1 MHVFLPA
8 GIYEIVN
15 SHSTQ
20 LAYKLQLPEAPGK
33 VQEELHIGAEGT
45 FKVSIKVRGV
55 LTLTASTVSGCRE
68 APHGCLWLHLKL
80 MQDMKPGSQ
89 SYRHFGSSQL
99 IAAATL

>member
-55 LTLTASTVSGCRE
+55 LTAICGWLPQLSQAAERHLTAVCGC
-68 APHGCLWLHLKL
+68 
-80 MQDMKPGSQ
+80 
-89 SYRHFGSSQL
+89 
-99 IAAATL
+99 T

>member
-1 MHVFLPA
+1 MWCVTCCLCASCNAAAQVPLSASAHFLVHIFLPA

-45 FKVSIKVRGV
+45 FKVSIKV
-55 LTLTASTVSGCRE
+55 
-68 APHGCLWLHLKL
+68 
-80 MQDMKPGSQ
+80 
-89 SYRHFGSSQL
+89 
-99 IAAATL
+99 